1 MKYFIITVDTEGD
14 NLWSYTKGSEVQTQN
29 AFFIPRFQELCE
41 KYGFKPVYLTNY
53 EMINSFDYVEYIKP
67 KVLTGKCEI
76 GIHVHGWNNP
86 PFYNLNGKYEGNAF
100 LVEYPDNIMEEK
112 FKLTYDLIVK
122 AIGKKPRSHRA
133 GRWVMDERYFKLLE
147 KYDISIDCSFT
158 PSVSWIKTKGESR
171 NYGCD
176 YTHVPCKAH
185 KIGNVLEVPMS
196 IIKSRRIFNYPNI
209 KSVVKQVLR
218 GKNIWLR
225 PASSSLEEMKWLVNS
240 NPNKDN
246 YVEFMVHSSELMPGG
261 SPYFETK
268 DDIDKLFS
276 TLDELFTYAVN
287 KGFIGCTLE
296 EFYDIKKNIYV

>member
-29 AFFIPRFQELCE
+29 AFFIPRFQDLCE

-67 KVLTGKCEI
+67 KVLAGKCEV

-86 PFYNLNGKYEGNAF
+86 PFYDLNGKYEGNAF
-100 LVEYPDNIMEEK
+100 LVEYPDHIMEEK
-112 FKLTYDLIVK
+112 FKLTYDLIAK
-122 AIGKKPRSHRA
+122 AIGKRPRSHRA
-133 GRWVMDERYFKLLE
+133 GRWVMDKRYFKLLE

-171 NYGCD
+171 NFGCD
-176 YTHVPCKAH
+176 YTHVPCKTH
-185 KIGNVLEVPMS
+185 NIGNVLEVPMS
-196 IIKSRRIFNYPNI
+196 IIKSRRIFNYSNI
-209 KSVVKQVLR
+209 KSIVRQILR

-225 PASSSLEEMKWLVNS
+225 PASSSLREMKWLVKS
-240 NPNKDN
+240 DPNQDN

-261 SPYFETK
+261 SPYFKTK
-268 DDIDKLFS
+268 EDIDKLFS
-276 TLDELFTYAVN
+276 TMDELFAYAVS

-296 EFYDIKKNIYV
+296 EFYDIKNHKI